1 MRIFISILT
10 VSVLFLAGCSSPEV
24 VKLSPDTYMIYDV
37 DKGGMFGN
45 AANMQAK
52 VIATANK
59 FAESQGRVAVPVSSN
74 STPMSE
80 RQNAT
85 FQYQFRVVDKD
96 DPEYARVSLVPRAD
110 LTTDEDIDIDIDLDD
125 EMNSGKEKDTDI
137 YNELI
142 KLEDLRQRGI
152 LTDAEFQTQKEKV
165 LNE

>member
-1 MRIFISILT
+1 
-10 VSVLFLAGCSSPEV
+10 
-24 VKLSPDTYMIYDV
+24 
-37 DKGGMFGN
+37 
-45 AANMQAK
+45 
-52 VIATANK
+52 
-59 FAESQGRVAVPVSSN
+59 
-74 STPMSE
+74 MSE